1 VSARISILWTA
12 ATATDHEA
20 LDGAARLGGVS
31 VFRTAAATFAASI
44 PTEARLAAVVVV
56 AASSH
61 DATRALALGADEV
74 LRVGE
79 VTPDRLSAAIQGAL
93 VRARARAVH
102 RRDARDAPAV
112 DADAFALFVQSMSRE
127 LAQSLYAAKMN
138 VGHLAAAV
146 PTVAE
151 VADRLTGWAALVGG
165 TEELR
170 NLVALRAT
178 APPTTELEETLDDM
192 RLCLDALEKTLKAFR
207 AVTAATDRDVTDAG
221 VQMAAV
227 LDLVRGQLE
236 AWADVRVDASP
247 AGLLVP
253 CTPSFFSWVLGT
265 MLDRAVL
272 PWRASAGARS
282 PDGAST
288 GARSPDGASTGARSP
303 DGASTGA
310 RSPDGASTGA
320 RSPDGASTGARSP
333 DGTARRRGVVV
344 VRALERE
351 GVVVLEVEAT
361 AAPRDDQG
369 AATNLA
375 DSTPDSDRPLEVVG
389 RALRGLGGDLLV
401 DADGAWSLA
410 RAFLPLATP
419 APQLMEPAWA
429 SIQQR
434 QRSRSSN

>member
-1 VSARISILWTA
+1 MSAPVSILWTA
-12 ATATDHEA
+12 ATAADHEA

-31 VFRTAAATFAASI
+31 VFRTAAATLPASV
-44 PTEARLAAVVVV
+44 PTEARLAAVVVITT
-56 AASSH
+56 SSH

-79 VTPDRLSAAIQGAL
+79 VTPDRLNAAIQGAL

-102 RRDARDAPAV
+102 RRDARDAPAA

-146 PTVAE
+146 PTIGE

-178 APPTTELEETLDDM
+178 APSTTELEETLDDM
-192 RLCLDALEKTLKAFR
+192 RLCLEALERTLKTFR
-207 AVTAATDRDVTDAG
+207 TVTAAADRDVTDAG
-221 VQMAAV
+221 VQLAAV
-227 LDLVRGQLE
+227 LDLVRSQLE
-236 AWADVRVDASP
+236 AWVDVRVDPSP

-253 CTPSFFSWVLGT
+253 CTPAFFSWVLGT

-272 PWRASAGARS
+272 PWRTA
-282 PDGAST
+282 T
-288 GARSPDGASTGARSP
+288 GARFAEGA
-303 DGASTGA
+303 AS
-310 RSPDGASTGA
+310 
-320 RSPDGASTGARSP
+320 
-333 DGTARRRGVVV
+333 RRGVVV
-344 VRALERE
+344 ARALERE

-361 AAPRDDQG
+361 VAPRDGQ
-369 AATNLA
+369 AATSA
-375 DSTPDSDRPLEVVG
+375 DDDTSGSDRPLELVG

-401 DADGAWSLA
+401 DTDGAWSLA
-410 RAFLPLATP
+410 RAFLPLATQ
-419 APQLMEPAWA
+419 APQIIEPAWA
-429 SIQQR
+429 SIRQR
-434 QRSRSSN
+434 QRSRTSN